1 VVIIFVSLIFEIRD
15 LKPENLLLESK
26 KDDAPIKLIDFGC
39 ARVVEG
45 NDRVLMDI
53 AGTLNYIAPEILLS
67 IPYGKEVDMWSVGV
81 IFFALL
87 SGRHAFNEQNDR
99 ATKEMIKKGH
109 FTFQPS
115 IHWINVSNAAKDLIC
130 RLLTLDMNQRLT
142 VNQALD
148 HEWIVASSAVLADK
162 SLDGALPE
170 LKKFQA
176 VKRWKKG
183 FHAVKAVNLFRLL
196 GSRKS
201 TPVSSTSRNPFFSD
215 DRNDTDNGKSTVPAI
230 EPFSPVTSSTPQTEQ
245 TASPVKPAAERVLKN
260 QYVLYENEI
269 IRKENYNCVL
279 IYKGLNL
286 HNNET
291 ISIKKIRFD
300 MLSQYDKKKYQNEVA
315 ILTDLSNDSSEFQN
329 NSLLRFYDSYFDSTE
344 NSLYIMTELIDGS
357 ELFDRIYKKKYY
369 NEKQARDLVLSL
381 LTGIHCLHSQNII
394 HR

>member
-1 VVIIFVSLIFEIRD
+1 LLSFIFQIRD
-15 LKPENLLLESK
+15 LKPENLLLESE

-45 NDRVLMDI
+45 NDRVLTDV
-53 AGTLNYIAPEILLS
+53 AGTLNYIAPEILLG

-87 SGRHAFNEQNDR
+87 SGRHAFSEKDDR
-99 ATKEMIKKGH
+99 ATKELIKKGH
-109 FTFQPS
+109 FSFQPA
-115 IHWINVSNAAKDLIC
+115 IQWINVSNTAKDLIC
-130 RLLTLDMNQRLT
+130 RLLTKDMNQRLT
-142 VNQALD
+142 VDQALD
-148 HEWIVASSAVLADK
+148 HEWIVASSVVLADR
-162 SLDGALPE
+162 SLDSALPE

-201 TPVSSTSRNPFFSD
+201 TPVSSTSRKNSSEG
-215 DRNDTDNGKSTVPAI
+215 RIDTDNGKSAVPTI
-230 EPFSPVTSSTPQTEQ
+230 ELFSPVDSSTPQTEQ
-245 TASPVKPAAERVLKN
+245 TASPVKAAPERVLKN

-269 IRKENYNCVL
+269 IRKEKYNCVL

-286 HNNET
+286 QNNET

-300 MLSQYDKKKYQNEVA
+300 MLSQYDRRKYQNEVA
-315 ILTDLSNDSSEFQN
+315 ILADLSNDSSELQN
-329 NSLLRFYDSYFDSTE
+329 NSILSFYDSYFDSTD
-344 NSLYIMTELIDGS
+344 NSLYIMTELMDGS

-369 NEKQARDLVLSL
+369 NERQARDLVLSL